1 MSSSREQTIHSYIT
15 DMLALEEH
23 IGKALDA
30 QVQTFEKDH
39 SAVTDELTTMRQT
52 ITAHEKALKV
62 FADKHEADAAQK
74 LGDVVKRAGSILLG
88 LGAGAID
95 LVRTEKLPKNLRDD
109 FTAFSLATIGYVMLE
124 TTALSLE
131 HQDVAT
137 MAQAHLQG
145 YTTMLKSL
153 QQMIPPAVID
163 DLRSEE
169 LGPLVEVGSTVQDN
183 LRAAW
188 EAA

>member
-1 MSSSREQTIHSYIT
+1 MASAREETIHGYIT

-30 QVQTFEKDH
+30 QIETFAGKYG
-39 SAVTDELTTMRQT
+39 SVTAELAQMRQK
-52 ITAHEKALKV
+52 ITAHEKALQV
-62 FADKHEADAAQK
+62 FADQHEGDAAQK

-88 LGAGAID
+88 FGAGAID

-124 TTALSLE
+124 TTAVALE
-131 HQDVAT
+131 RSDVAT

-145 YTTMLKSL
+145 YTRMLKGL
-153 QQMIPPAVID
+153 QQMIPAAVVAE
-163 DLRSEE
+163 LRTAD
-169 LGPLVEVGSTVQDN
+169 LGPLAEVGNTIETN

-188 EAA
+188 QGA